1 MIDAL
6 PQQVWIRPGTRAA
19 YPSLEAAVK
28 GLQASPP
35 EPDSVY
41 LRSYPVDS
49 ETASHLQGVLTN
61 EQGQIPRSLPKRA
74 LDALCGVGSLT
85 GAVAAGAGALLSA
98 GSLVGIFVFAPALL
112 ELTGE
117 LGGQGMTQL
126 SRAIQGHS
134 ALATESNRSA
144 ADAYFDGK
152 EPKDTVKIDRYGE
165 EWRLSS

>member
-6 PQQVWIRPGTRAA
+6 PQQIWVRPGTRAA

-49 ETASHLQGVLTN
+49 ETASHLKGVLTD
-61 EQGQIPRSLPKRA
+61 EQGQISRSLPKRA

-98 GSLVGIFVFAPALL
+98 GSLVGIFVFAPALI

-117 LGGQGMTQL
+117 LGGQGITQL
-126 SRAIQGHS
+126 SRAVRGHS

-144 ADAYFDGK
+144 ADNYFDAK

-165 EWRLSS
+165 EWRLST